1 MPKNNIY
8 IPAQTQATQQMKN
21 NAQTPSFSSSLVF
34 LVTSLNLAYLWVL
47 LLSWKSFSLLHPSIS
62 IFRSLPIYTS
72 SAVRN
77 PQFFPVWG
85 ETTSLLIYTL
95 LYSSLHIAS
104 ALQFRKMSH
113 NQFGDVQLRCLLY
126 DLQIN
131 SFFSSCFHSY
141 LFKKGRPEILSTYSN
156 SSPQRIAI
164 MPQVNSS

>member
-1 MPKNNIY
+1 
-8 IPAQTQATQQMKN
+8 MKN
-21 NAQTPSFSSSLVF
+21 NAQTPSFSPSLVF

-62 IFRSLPIYTS
+62 IFKSLPTYTS
-72 SAVRN
+72 SAVIN
-77 PQFFPVWG
+77 PQVFPVWG
-85 ETTSLLIYTL
+85 ETTSPLIYTL
-95 LYSSLHIAS
+95 LHPSLHIAS
-104 ALQFRKMSH
+104 ALQFRKMNHS
-113 NQFGDVQLRCLLY
+113 QVGDVQLRCLLY

-156 SSPQRIAI
+156 SSLQRIVI

>member
-1 MPKNNIY
+1 
-8 IPAQTQATQQMKN
+8 MKN
-21 NAQTPSFSSSLVF
+21 NAQTSSFSSSLVF

-47 LLSWKSFSLLHPSIS
+47 LLSWKSFSLLHPSKS

-95 LYSSLHIAS
+95 LYPSLHVVS

-131 SFFSSCFHSY
+131 LFFSSCFHSY